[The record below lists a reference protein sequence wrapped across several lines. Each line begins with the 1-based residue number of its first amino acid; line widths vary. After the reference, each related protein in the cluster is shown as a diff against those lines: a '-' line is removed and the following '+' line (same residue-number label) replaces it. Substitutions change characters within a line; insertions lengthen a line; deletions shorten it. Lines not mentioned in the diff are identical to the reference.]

1 MNKSKI
7 RAGGGLSISAK
18 TPSSLTSTLTST
30 NVSASTISSNYS
42 TTTAGY
48 YSTGDSYS
56 WTLNGDVEI
65 GDESVK
71 KIIEKIFDS
80 DNDLLPLVKNYL
92 IKYLDQIMDNPEE
105 IIKDLI
111 REKDYEIIQL
121 KQKLEYLTKRIEE
134 LENDRKTSE
143 EEEVVKSNWA
153 KAVPS
158 TWTTTTTGG
167 GYDYGD
173 SSTSSI
179 YCSQPL
185 SKGAD
190 TDYYDSVYSK
200 VSTLLGGLGNT
211 TSENG

>member
-18 TPSSLTSTLTST
+18 TPSSLTSSLTST
-30 NVSASTISSNYS
+30 NASASTISSNYS

-48 YSTGDSYS
+48 YSTDDSYS

-92 IKYLDQIMDNPEE
+92 IKYLDQVMDNPEE

-121 KQKLEYLTKRIEE
+121 KQKLEYLTRRIEE
-134 LENDRKTSE
+134 LENDRKTG
-143 EEEVVKSNWA
+143 EEVDKSNWA

-167 GYDYGD
+167 GYGYGD

-190 TDYYDSVYSK
+190 TGYYDSVYSK
-200 VSTLLGGLGNT
+200 VSALLGGLGNT
-211 TSENG
+211 TSENK

>member
-18 TPSSLTSTLTST
+18 TPSSLTSTLTAA
-30 NVSASTISSNYS
+30 NASASTISSNYT

-48 YSTGDSYS
+48 YSTDDSYS

-92 IKYLDQIMDNPEE
+92 IKYLDQVMDNPEE

-111 REKDYEIIQL
+111 REKDYEITKL

-167 GYDYGD
+167 GYGYGD
-173 SSTSSI
+173 SSTTSI
-179 YCSQPL
+179 YYSQPL

-200 VSTLLGGLGNT
+200 VSALLGGLGNT